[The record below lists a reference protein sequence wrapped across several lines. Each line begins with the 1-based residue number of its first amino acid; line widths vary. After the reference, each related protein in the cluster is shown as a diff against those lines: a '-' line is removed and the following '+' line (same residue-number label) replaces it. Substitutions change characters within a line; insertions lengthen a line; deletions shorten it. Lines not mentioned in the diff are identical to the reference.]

1 MLYLRA
7 TKCSTLVGAALVV
20 VIDVTLLTMA
30 LTTYIGGAT
39 LTGLATTT
47 STSSQ
52 GAPSPTT
59 TLAHPRVGGVATN
72 SSLSRPSSGRYRP
85 LRVVPPPTA
94 VQRAI
99 DASLAQSSNEGSV
112 SLLERTAFPTPATSA
127 AFPEVDAADSSS
139 ASLYALAFTQ
149 ELLDVHFATSTREDL
164 LAWADF
170 NAAPYSLASVPE
182 PLSSR
187 VLTLSLTTGPSAVPT
202 ANTWARFAQSRVSW
216 NVSGLVVSVSPLWTQ
231 ALSAGWMARDPLM
244 GIYDVSGTLTVTTL
258 AHAPVVESV
267 SFALTLGGAALH
279 PGYGAVALDD
289 WTVN

>member
-1 MLYLRA
+1 VLYLRG
-7 TKCSTLVGAALVV
+7 TKRSTLVGAALVV
-20 VIDVTLLTMA
+20 VIDVTLLTIA
-30 LTTYIGGAT
+30 LTTYFGGAT
-39 LTGLATTT
+39 PTRIATTT
-47 STSSQ
+47 STSSR
-52 GAPSPTT
+52 GAPYPAT
-59 TLAHPRVGGVATN
+59 TLAHPRVGGAATN
-72 SSLSRPSSGRYRP
+72 SLSSRPSSDRYRP

-94 VQRAI
+94 VQQAI

-127 AFPEVDAADSSS
+127 AFPEIDAADSSS

-170 NAAPYSLASVPE
+170 NAAPYSLGSVPE

-187 VLTLSLTTGPSAVPT
+187 VLALSLTTGSSPLPSASK
-202 ANTWARFAQSRVSW
+202 WSHFAQSRVSW

-231 ALSAGWMARDPLM
+231 ALSAGWMARDPM
-244 GIYDVSGTLTVTTL
+244 MVIYDVSGTLTVTSR
-258 AHAPVVESV
+258 AHVPVVESV

>member
-1 MLYLRA
+1 MLYLRG
-7 TKCSTLVGAALVV
+7 TKRSTLVGAALVV
-20 VIDVTLLTMA
+20 VIDVTLLTVA
-30 LTTYIGGAT
+30 LTTYFGGAT
-39 LTGLATTT
+39 PTRIAITT
-47 STSSQ
+47 STSPR
-52 GAPSPTT
+52 GAPSPSTS
-59 TLAHPRVGGVATN
+59 LAHPRVGSVATI
-72 SSLSRPSSGRYRP
+72 SPSSRPSSHRYRP
-85 LRVVPPPTA
+85 RRVVPPPTA
-94 VQRAI
+94 VQQAI

-112 SLLERTAFPTPATSA
+112 SLLERSAFATPATST
-127 AFPEVDAADSSS
+127 AFPEIDAADSSS

-170 NAAPYSLASVPE
+170 NAAPYSLGSVPE

-187 VLTLSLTTGPSAVPT
+187 VLALSLTTGSSPVPSSSK
-202 ANTWARFAQSRVSW
+202 WSHFAQSRVIW

-231 ALSAGWMARDPLM
+231 ALSAGWLARDPLM
-244 GIYDVSGTLTVTTL
+244 GIYDVSGSLTVTSR

-267 SFALTLGGAALH
+267 SFALTVGGAALH